1 MSVPTKRLARRKK
14 HNRRSHFAMK
24 KVILTQCPKC
34 KKATLPHRAC
44 ASCGYYRDR
53 KVVVRELPQIKKMR
67 KAQKAA
73 KKQEKA
79 EAADE
84 KNNKK
89 GGKPEQKITSAKA

>member
-1 MSVPTKRLARRKK
+1 MSVPSKRLSRRKK
-14 HNRRSHFAMK
+14 HNRRSHSALK

-34 KKATLPHRAC
+34 KKPALPHRAC

-73 KKQEKA
+73 KKREKT
-79 EAADE
+79 EVSEE
-84 KNNKK
+84 KNDKK
-89 GGKPEQKITSAKA
+89 SGKPEQKVSTAKA